1 MTLRQ
6 VSENL
11 ISNRLAQ
18 ALQPSGRMS
27 SSPIFSRVML
37 ATDFSV
43 PGLHAA
49 TAARQ
54 LATAFGGQVTLAHA
68 VAEAGPLSEPEAD
81 EALATLQVERFA
93 NMEGVERLVVKN
105 DRAAYG
111 ICEAAKT
118 RKSDL
123 IVAGRHGEH
132 GLADRFI
139 GSTTERIAR
148 HAPCSVYVCHPAR
161 HEQPVMIKHIIAATD
176 LSEYAEPAV
185 TTAAALAVK
194 FGAWVSLVHVY
205 DLVPA
210 VELLQEPYELHPDH
224 SFQTILGDKLEKVRA
239 KHLDGIPA
247 DTTVVRNKSTT
258 AALCDLASNKEA
270 DLIVLGTHGLTG
282 VTRFLLG
289 SVAERVIRHA
299 PCSVLVVR

>member
-1 MTLRQ
+1 M
-6 VSENL
+6 
-11 ISNRLAQ
+11 
-18 ALQPSGRMS
+18 
-27 SSPIFSRVML
+27 FSRVML

-43 PGLHAA
+43 PAMQAA

-54 LATAFGGQVTLAHA
+54 LASAFGGRVTLAHA
-68 VAEAGPLSEPEAD
+68 VSAAGPLSVTDAD

-93 NMEGVERLVVKN
+93 NLAGVERLVIED

-111 ICEAAKT
+111 ICEAAKKRDT
-118 RKSDL
+118 DL

-132 GLADRFI
+132 GLAERFI

-161 HEQPVMIKHIIAATD
+161 REQPVMIKHIIAATD
-176 LSEYAEPAV
+176 LSEHAEPAV
-185 TTAAALAVK
+185 AAAAALAGK
-194 FGAWVSLVHVY
+194 LDAWVTLVHVY
-205 DLVPA
+205 DLLPA
-210 VELLQEPYELHPDH
+210 VELLQEPYDLHPDN
-224 SFQTILGDKLEKVRA
+224 SFRAVLGDKLDKVRDA
-239 KHLDGIPA
+239 RLEGIPS
-247 DTTVVRNKSTT
+247 DTLVLRNKSTVT
-258 AALCDLASNKEA
+258 ALCDLASDKEA